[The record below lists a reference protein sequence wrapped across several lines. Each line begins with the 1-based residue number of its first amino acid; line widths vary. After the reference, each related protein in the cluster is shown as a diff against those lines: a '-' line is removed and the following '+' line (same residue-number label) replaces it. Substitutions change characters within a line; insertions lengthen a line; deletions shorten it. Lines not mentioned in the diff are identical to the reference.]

1 MVSPNLRP
9 TPGCFFSSRQKLRR
23 ALEGGHVGSIIG
35 NLEISD
41 QRRNFL
47 ATRRSRISGRARMF
61 ELLGTPLTEM
71 MSLTFPLVL
80 GILRFRHLKLDSGE
94 GGIGFL
100 TKGSESP
107 GNGFESGLG
116 ILQTE
121 NLRRVGD
128 AGLSP

>member
-1 MVSPNLRP
+1 
-9 TPGCFFSSRQKLRR
+9 
-23 ALEGGHVGSIIG
+23 
-35 NLEISD
+35 
-41 QRRNFL
+41 
-47 ATRRSRISGRARMF
+47 
-61 ELLGTPLTEM
+61 M

-94 GGIGFL
+94 GVIGFL